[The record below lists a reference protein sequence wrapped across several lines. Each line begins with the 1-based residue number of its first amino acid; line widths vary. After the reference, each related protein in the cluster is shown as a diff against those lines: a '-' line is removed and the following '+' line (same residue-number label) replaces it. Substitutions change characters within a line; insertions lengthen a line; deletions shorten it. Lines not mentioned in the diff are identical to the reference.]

1 MFSSKLL
8 KYLLIAVAALIVL
21 ALIGKKARWFGGEKP
36 LIVAV
41 EKAQKRTIY
50 EIITAN
56 GKIQPESEIKIG
68 ADVSGEI
75 VELFIKEGEPIKK
88 GQVLLKIKPD
98 IYISQRDMNAAAVNT
113 SKANYENTLA
123 RLQQSE
129 AQFNKSNLSYERNKK
144 LWGQT
149 TISKAEW
156 DASVAEFE
164 SAKADVEAAKQNV
177 KSAKYN
183 VENAEA
189 SLKVADDKL
198 LKASV
203 YSPIDGI
210 VTKLEIEKGERV
222 VGTDLMSGTEM
233 LRVADLGK
241 MEVKVDVNENDIVRV
256 NLHDTAIIEVDAYLD
271 QKFKGIVTEIANSAN
286 NSSQVS
292 ADQVTSFEV
301 KIILLESSYKH
312 LVTPAKLYPFRPGM
326 TANVDIQTKK
336 KVNVLSV
343 PIEAVATRSDSALGK
358 KPKGKSIEN
367 DAKKPEV
374 ESAKQNEIV
383 FVNEKSLARVR
394 KVKTGIQDNNYIE
407 ISEGLNENEEV
418 ITAPYSSISRKL
430 KDSML
435 IKVKDKKDLFGEK

>member
-8 KYLLIAVAALIVL
+8 KYLLISVAALIVI
-21 ALIGKKARWFGGEKP
+21 AIIGKKARWFGGEKP
-36 LIVAV
+36 LNVAV
-41 EKAQKRTIY
+41 EKVQKRTIY
-50 EIITAN
+50 ELITAN
-56 GKIQPESEIKIG
+56 GKIQPESEVKIG

-75 VELFIKEGEPIKK
+75 VELFIKEGETIKK

-98 IYISQRDMNAAAVNT
+98 MYISQRDMNVAAVNT

-144 LWGQT
+144 LWEQF
-149 TISKAEW
+149 TISKSDW

-177 KSAKYN
+177 KSAGFN
-183 VENAEA
+183 VKSAEA

-222 VGTDLMSGTEM
+222 VGTDLMTGTEM

-256 NLHDTAIIEVDAYLD
+256 NLGDTAIIEVDAYLD
-271 QKFKGIVTEIANSAN
+271 QKFKGIVTEIANSAT
-286 NSSQVS
+286 NSSQTS

-301 KIILLESSYKH
+301 KIKLLESSYKQ
-312 LVTPAKLYPFRPGM
+312 LITSSKLYPFRPGM

-343 PIEAVATRSDSALGK
+343 PIEAVTTRTDSALGK
-358 KPKGKSIEN
+358 KPKDKSLEKELKKTNIE
-367 DAKKPEV
+367 
-374 ESAKQNEIV
+374 SSKQNEIV
-383 FVNEKSLARVR
+383 FIKEKSLARAR

-407 ISEGLNENEEV
+407 IPEGLNENEEV
-418 ITAPYSSISRKL
+418 ITAPYSAISRKL

-435 IKVKDKKDLFGEK
+435 INVKDKKDLFGEK